1 MAITNINR
9 ATHLDKTPLNKED
22 IKLGLEIY
30 FPSGSAGILKNV
42 CVFLDDEKA
51 VFEPINK
58 EWPERWG
65 CEIEFNAADF
75 SLDDFKE
82 LGNLLESGDLPDR
95 EQTLLLGR
103 ARELGYAYI
112 RSTTQFGWTEIGFG
126 KYKEMNKEEV
136 KSVC

>member
-1 MAITNINR
+1 MAITSIHR
-9 ATHLDKTPLNKED
+9 ATHLDNTPLNKED

-51 VFEPINK
+51 VFEPVNE
-58 EWPERWG
+58 EWPKYWG

-75 SLDDFKE
+75 SPDDFDE
-82 LGNLLESGDLPDR
+82 LGTLLKSGEFPDR
-95 EQTLLLGR
+95 EQTLLLQR

-112 RSTTQFGWTEIGFG
+112 RSTTQFGWTKVGLG
-126 KYKEMNKEEV
+126 KYQEICKEGV
-136 KSVC
+136 K